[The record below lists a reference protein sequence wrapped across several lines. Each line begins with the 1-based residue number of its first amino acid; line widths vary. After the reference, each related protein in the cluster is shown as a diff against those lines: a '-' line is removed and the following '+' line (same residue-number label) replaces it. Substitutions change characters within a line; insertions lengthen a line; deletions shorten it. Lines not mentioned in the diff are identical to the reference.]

1 MEKLHARLVE
11 TGENACMFKESDV
24 VFDRDCRILI
34 SSYQKVGTGFS
45 FDKLDTLIL
54 GTDTEEYFLQYLGRV
69 FRRLDVKPLI
79 IDIVDEH
86 PVLKRHFSSRR
97 KVYQRCGGTIRK
109 QKFSS

>member
-1 MEKLHARLVE
+1 MEKLHARLSE
-11 TGENACMFKESDV
+11 NGENVCMFKENDV
-24 VFDRDCRILI
+24 TFDTNCRILI

-86 PVLKRHFSSRR
+86 PILKRHFTSRR
-97 KVYQRCGGTIRK
+97 KIYKKCGGTIEK
-109 QKFSS
+109 KKFQK